1 MGGTGHQFNSHQP
14 PLMWHMVM
22 VLEVWA
28 GSTGGGPCPPHIKFK
43 LLRGGSRVRQGD
55 GCWPN

>member
-1 MGGTGHQFNSHQP
+1 VGGTGHQFNSHQP

-43 LLRGGSRVRQGD
+43 LLRGGS
-55 GCWPN
+55 